1 MQRDSIQGDILI
13 TAMPITLGMSHDIH
27 KSVSKLN
34 KCNNRIL
41 HIGYINMKLLLKY
54 LCQQINNQTNY
65 HLDERHFL
73 SGYDSALFYGAYAYQ
88 YDREASG
95 RQYR

>member
-27 KSVSKLN
+27 KSVSELD
-34 KCNNRIL
+34 KCTNRII
-41 HIGYINMKLLLKY
+41 HIGKLTF
-54 LCQQINNQTNY
+54 LCEQINNWTNY
-65 HLDERHFL
+65 YLDERHFL

>member
-13 TAMPITLGMSHDIH
+13 TAMPITLGMSHDIR

-41 HIGYINMKLLLKY
+41 HIVLKY

>member
-1 MQRDSIQGDILI
+1 
-13 TAMPITLGMSHDIH
+13 
-27 KSVSKLN
+27 
-34 KCNNRIL
+34 
-41 HIGYINMKLLLKY
+41 MKLLLKY

>member
-1 MQRDSIQGDILI
+1 MNVVVLSYI
-13 TAMPITLGMSHDIH
+13 
-27 KSVSKLN
+27 KLVVE
-34 KCNNRIL
+34 
-41 HIGYINMKLLLKY
+41 Y
-54 LCQQINNQTNY
+54 LCQQINNWINY
-65 HLDERHFL
+65 YLDERHFL

>member
-27 KSVSKLN
+27 KSVSKLDKFTN
-34 KCNNRIL
+34 CI
-41 HIGYINMKLLLKY
+41 IKLLGEY
-54 LCQQINNQTNY
+54 LCQQINNWSNY
-65 HLDERHFL
+65 YLDERHFL